1 MRAGGAASH
10 GFYCVMGNDLLGGDP
25 SLAQVVGAEGVALVD
40 WAGSRKAYAGT
51 YQIEFFNGFK
61 SPVATETLVVAET
74 TVLSTVP
81 APPSRQQ

>member
-1 MRAGGAASH
+1 MHARTLHAREP
-10 GFYCVMGNDLLGGDP
+10 GDP
-25 SLAQVVGAEGVALVD
+25 RGDFGEGPKSG
-40 WAGSRKAYAGT
+40 AGSRKAYAGT

-74 TVLSTVP
+74 IVLSTVP